1 VFSKDYENLTAQ
13 TYVRSE
19 LAYSNTTL
27 VGGEGEG
34 DNRQTVTLGDATGID
49 RREMFVDAKDLRKA
63 DLGTDYAAALI
74 QRGKLK
80 LSEQAAV
87 QAFDAA
93 INPHGNLRY
102 KRDFD
107 LGQTV
112 RVVSAQWGVTL
123 TTRITE
129 IEENYDQDGLTLQV
143 VFGRGLLTLSQK
155 LKGGA

>member
-1 VFSKDYENLTAQ
+1 V
-13 TYVRSE
+13 
-19 LAYSNTTL
+19 
-27 VGGEGEG
+27 
-34 DNRQTVTLGDATGID
+34 
-49 RREMFVDAKDLRKA
+49 
-63 DLGTDYAAALI
+63 
-74 QRGKLK
+74 
-80 LSEQAAV
+80 V

-102 KRDFD
+102 KQDFD

-143 VFGRGLLTLSQK
+143 VFGRGLVAL
-155 LKGGA
+155 